1 LTLIS
6 HEIGS
11 GDTNYPEVAD
21 LFAARYSEAISIIRR
36 S

>member
-21 LFAARYSEAISIIRR
+21 LFVARYSETVSIIGR